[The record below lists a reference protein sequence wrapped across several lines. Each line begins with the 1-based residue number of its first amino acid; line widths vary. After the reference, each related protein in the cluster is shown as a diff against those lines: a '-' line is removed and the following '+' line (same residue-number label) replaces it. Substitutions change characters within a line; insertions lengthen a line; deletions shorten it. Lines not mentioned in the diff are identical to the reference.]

1 MADSYT
7 LLSLTPNEQTL
18 ALTLP
23 ASASGSPQVDITY
36 SELRVLVLELRNL
49 LRNEGVAAGDIVAMS
64 LVNSLEFLVGF
75 LATGAARAISAPLNP
90 AYSVSEFNFYL
101 EDTKPR
107 VVLLPRDSSKTAPLA
122 LESARKCN
130 VNALELWIQAGRPYV
145 KLVFEAIK
153 SGKTVKQSLDN
164 EPPHGDDVALVLH
177 TSGTTGRP
185 KSVPLTHANLLRTTT
200 NIIHTYKLTPKD
212 RSYLVM
218 PLFHVHGLLCG
229 LLSPLA
235 SRGSVVIPP
244 KFAASRF
251 WSDFITTKCNW
262 YTAVPTIHQILL
274 STPLPSTVP
283 KIRFIR
289 SCSSALAPATLERL
303 EKAFGAPVLEAYA
316 MTEASHQMC
325 SNTFESRIPGTV
337 GVGVGVEVS
346 VRDESG
352 KQVKRG
358 QIGEI
363 CVRGPNVTKGYW
375 NNEKA
380 NKESFWEG
388 RWFRTGDQGL
398 ILPEP
403 SAPHLKLTGRIKELI
418 NRGGEKIAPAEV
430 DAALLSVPGIH
441 EAVTFGVPDQKYG
454 EVVWAAV
461 VLDSGDKGTGK
472 EEGERIKRALQGKIS
487 KFKIPERIVITQSI
501 PKTATGKVQRRHV
514 RDAFMKSVETKAK
527 FHENRL
533 LQIPLDTEPRMQP
546 QTAAHDLQEGIYYLR
561 HVIPNRN
568 MGVGGMYATRNEFG
582 EQIQMAA
589 LVPSTFN
596 DRDWKIERAGNNT
609 FYIENAQKYPPG
621 VQLTGFH
628 NTGLENDASVLL
640 DQPREF
646 TIQPVGDGVAFGEN
660 VYIIRPYP
668 AGEQIGMDVCVG
680 VEERG
685 VVIKAVPA
693 DAPLEARPAWYFSRR
708 HDLEDAS

>member
-7 LLSLTPNEQTL
+7 LLSLTPNEQAL

-23 ASASGSPQVDITY
+23 ASASGSPQVDVTY

-64 LVNSLEFLVGF
+64 LVNSLEFVVGF

-212 RSYLVM
+212 R
-218 PLFHVHGLLCG
+218 
-229 LLSPLA
+229 
-235 SRGSVVIPP
+235 
-244 KFAASRF
+244 
-251 WSDFITTKCNW
+251 
-262 YTAVPTIHQILL
+262 
-274 STPLPSTVP
+274 
-283 KIRFIR
+283 FIR

-325 SNTFESRIPGTV
+325 SNTFECRIPGTV

-388 RWFRTGDQGL
+388 RWFRPPALRTGDQGL

-472 EEGERIKRALQGKIS
+472 EEGERIKRVLQGKIS

-527 FHENRL
+527 L
-533 LQIPLDTEPRMQP
+533 
-546 QTAAHDLQEGIYYLR
+546 
-561 HVIPNRN
+561 
-568 MGVGGMYATRNEFG
+568 
-582 EQIQMAA
+582 
-589 LVPSTFN
+589 
-596 DRDWKIERAGNNT
+596 
-609 FYIENAQKYPPG
+609 
-621 VQLTGFH
+621 
-628 NTGLENDASVLL
+628 
-640 DQPREF
+640 
-646 TIQPVGDGVAFGEN
+646 
-660 VYIIRPYP
+660 
-668 AGEQIGMDVCVG
+668 
-680 VEERG
+680 
-685 VVIKAVPA
+685 
-693 DAPLEARPAWYFSRR
+693 
-708 HDLEDAS
+708 

>member
-7 LLSLTPNEQTL
+7 LLSLTPNEKAT
-18 ALTLP
+18 ALVIP
-23 ASASGSPQVDITY
+23 ASASGSPQVDVTY
-36 SELRVLVLELRNL
+36 SELRGLVLELRNL
-49 LRNEGVAAGDIVAMS
+49 LRNEGVAAGDVVAMS
-64 LVNSLEFLVGF
+64 FVNNLEFVVGF

-90 AYSVSEFNFYL
+90 AYSVPEFNFYL

-122 LESARKCN
+122 LESAKKCN
-130 VNALELWIQAGRPYV
+130 VNALELWVQAGKPHV
-145 KLVFEAIK
+145 
-153 SGKTVKQSLDN
+153 KTVFKATQGAKVLKKSLEN

-185 KSVPLTHANLLRTTT
+185 KSVPLTHANLLRTTS
-200 NIIHTYKLTPKD
+200 IRFIQSLMSPL

-235 SRGSVVIPP
+235 SRGSIVIPP

-251 WSDFITTKCNW
+251 WDDFITTKCNW

-274 STPLPSTVP
+274 STRLPSPVP

-303 EKAFGAPVLEAYA
+303 EKALGAPVLEAYA

-346 VRDESG
+346 VRDDSG
-352 KQVKRG
+352 MLVLFRFQAIIRLIKGLLIGKEVRRG
-358 QIGEI
+358 EIGEV
-363 CVRGPNVTKGYW
+363 CVRGANVTKGYW

-380 NKESFWEG
+380 NKESFWKG

-418 NRGGEKIAPAEV
+418 NRGGEKIAPPEV
-430 DAALLSVPGIH
+430 DAALLSIPGVH
-441 EAVTFGVPDQKYG
+441 EAVAFGVPDQKYG

-461 VLDSGDKGTGK
+461 VLDSGNNGSGK
-472 EEGERIKRALQGKIS
+472 EGERIRRALQGKIS
-487 KFKIPERIVITQSI
+487 KFKTPDRIIVTDSI

-514 RDAFMKSVETKAK
+514 RDAFMKSVGTKAK
-527 FHENRL
+527 L
-533 LQIPLDTEPRMQP
+533 
-546 QTAAHDLQEGIYYLR
+546 
-561 HVIPNRN
+561 
-568 MGVGGMYATRNEFG
+568 
-582 EQIQMAA
+582 
-589 LVPSTFN
+589 
-596 DRDWKIERAGNNT
+596 
-609 FYIENAQKYPPG
+609 
-621 VQLTGFH
+621 
-628 NTGLENDASVLL
+628 
-640 DQPREF
+640 
-646 TIQPVGDGVAFGEN
+646 
-660 VYIIRPYP
+660 
-668 AGEQIGMDVCVG
+668 
-680 VEERG
+680 
-685 VVIKAVPA
+685 
-693 DAPLEARPAWYFSRR
+693 
-708 HDLEDAS
+708 

>member
-7 LLSLTPNEQTL
+7 LLSLTPNEQAL

-23 ASASGSPQVDITY
+23 ASASGSPQVDVTY

-64 LVNSLEFLVGF
+64 LVNSLEFVVGF

-235 SRGSVVIPP
+235 SRGSVVIRP

-325 SNTFESRIPGTV
+325 SNTFECRIPGTV

-352 KQVKRG
+352 AAFLSKHQA
-358 QIGEI
+358 IP
-363 CVRGPNVTKGYW
+363 CLTDPP
-375 NNEKA
+375 A
-380 NKESFWEG
+380 L
-388 RWFRTGDQGL
+388 RTGDQGL

-472 EEGERIKRALQGKIS
+472 EEGERIKRVLQGKIS

-514 RDAFMKSVETKAK
+514 RDAFMKSVETKRYSKSTLRYNMASLSVNDCTSTQ
-527 FHENRL
+527 HAAVLITVLNSALRT
-533 LQIPLDTEPRMQP
+533 TEPRMQP

-596 DRDWKIERAGNNT
+596 DRD
-609 FYIENAQKYPPG
+609 
-621 VQLTGFH
+621 VSL
-628 NTGLENDASVLL
+628 
-640 DQPREF
+640 
-646 TIQPVGDGVAFGEN
+646 
-660 VYIIRPYP
+660 
-668 AGEQIGMDVCVG
+668 
-680 VEERG
+680 
-685 VVIKAVPA
+685 
-693 DAPLEARPAWYFSRR
+693 
-708 HDLEDAS
+708 

>member
-7 LLSLTPNEQTL
+7 LLSLTPNEQAL

-23 ASASGSPQVDITY
+23 ASASGSPQVDVTY

-64 LVNSLEFLVGF
+64 LVNSLEFVVGF

-235 SRGSVVIPP
+235 SRGSVVIRP

-251 WSDFITTKCNW
+251 WSDFITTKCNCAN
-262 YTAVPTIHQILL
+262 YTPNTVIN
-274 STPLPSTVP
+274 PLPSTVP

-325 SNTFESRIPGTV
+325 SNTFECRIPGTV

-472 EEGERIKRALQGKIS
+472 EEGERIKRVLQGKIS

-527 FHENRL
+527 LPNLALTAVLITVLNSALRT
-533 LQIPLDTEPRMQP
+533 TEPRMQP
-546 QTAAHDLQEGIYYLR
+546 QTAAHDLEEGIYYLR
-561 HVIPNRN
+561 QVIPNRN

-596 DRDWKIERAGNNT
+596 DRDWKIEHAGNNT
-609 FYIENAQKYPPG
+609 FYIENAQK
-621 VQLTGFH
+621 
-628 NTGLENDASVLL
+628 NDASVLL

>member
-1 MADSYT
+1 MAELYT
-7 LLSLTPNEQTL
+7 LLSLTPNEKAT
-18 ALTLP
+18 ALIIP
-23 ASASGSPQVDITY
+23 ASASGSSQTDVTY
-36 SELRVLVLELRNL
+36 SQLRGLVLELRNL
-49 LRNEGVAAGDIVAMS
+49 LRDEGVAAGDVVAMG
-64 LVNSLEFLVGF
+64 LVNCLEFVVGF

-90 AYSVSEFNFYL
+90 AYSVPEFNFYL

-107 VVLLPRDSSKTAPLA
+107 VVLLPRNSSKTAPLA
-122 LESARKCN
+122 LESAKKCN
-130 VNALELWIQAGRPYV
+130 VNALELWVQGGKPH
-145 KLVFEAIK
+145 IK
-153 SGKTVKQSLDN
+153 SVFMAKQEEKAPNQRLEY

-185 KSVPLTHANLLRTTT
+185 KSVPLTHANLLRTTV
-200 NIIHTYKLTPKD
+200 NIIQTYKLAPED

-251 WSDFITTKCNW
+251 WNDFTTTECNW

-274 STPLPSTVP
+274 STRLPSPIP

-303 EKAFGAPVLEAYA
+303 EKAFRAPVLEAYA

-346 VRDESG
+346 VRDNSG
-352 KQVKRG
+352 KEVKRG
-358 QIGEI
+358 EIGEV
-363 CVRGPNVTKGYW
+363 CVRGANVTKGYW

-403 SAPHLKLTGRIKELI
+403 SKPHLKLTGRIKELI
-418 NRGGEKIAPAEV
+418 NRGGEKIAPLEV
-430 DAALLSVPGIH
+430 DAALLSIPGVH

-454 EVVWAAV
+454 EIVWAAV
-461 VLDSGDKGTGK
+461 VPDSGNKESGK
-472 EEGERIKRALQGKIS
+472 EEGERIRRALQGKIS
-487 KFKIPERIVITQSI
+487 KFKIPDRIIITDSI

-514 RDAFMKSVETKAK
+514 RDAFMKLVQAKAK
-527 FHENRL
+527 L
-533 LQIPLDTEPRMQP
+533 
-546 QTAAHDLQEGIYYLR
+546 
-561 HVIPNRN
+561 
-568 MGVGGMYATRNEFG
+568 
-582 EQIQMAA
+582 
-589 LVPSTFN
+589 
-596 DRDWKIERAGNNT
+596 
-609 FYIENAQKYPPG
+609 
-621 VQLTGFH
+621 
-628 NTGLENDASVLL
+628 
-640 DQPREF
+640 
-646 TIQPVGDGVAFGEN
+646 
-660 VYIIRPYP
+660 
-668 AGEQIGMDVCVG
+668 
-680 VEERG
+680 
-685 VVIKAVPA
+685 
-693 DAPLEARPAWYFSRR
+693 
-708 HDLEDAS
+708 

>member
-7 LLSLTPNEQTL
+7 LLSLTPNEKAT
-18 ALTLP
+18 ALTIP
-23 ASASGSPQVDITY
+23 ASTSGSPQVDVTY
-36 SELRVLVLELRNL
+36 SELRGLVLGLRNL
-49 LRNEGVAAGDIVAMS
+49 LRGEGVAAGDVVAMS
-64 LVNSLEFLVGF
+64 LVNSLEFVVGF

-90 AYSVSEFNFYL
+90 AYLVPEFKFYL

-122 LESARKCN
+122 LESAKKCN
-130 VNALELWIQAGRPYV
+130 VNALELWVQSGKPH
-145 KLVFEAIK
+145 IK
-153 SGKTVKQSLDN
+153 SVFKARQGGSAPKQSLEN

-185 KSVPLTHANLLRTTT
+185 KSVPLTHANLLRTTG
-200 NIIHTYKLTPKD
+200 NIIQTYKLTPKD

-251 WSDFITTKCNW
+251 WNDFIATKCNW

-274 STPLPSTVP
+274 SSQHPSPVP

-325 SNTFESRIPGTV
+325 SNTLESRIPGTV

-346 VRDESG
+346 VRDDSG
-352 KQVKRG
+352 KEVKRG
-358 QIGEI
+358 EIGEV
-363 CVRGPNVTKGYW
+363 CVRGANVTKGYW

-418 NRGGEKIAPAEV
+418 NRGGEKIAPPEV
-430 DAALLSVPGIH
+430 DAALLSIPDVH
-441 EAVTFGVPDQKYG
+441 EAVAFGVPDQKYG

-461 VLDSGDKGTGK
+461 VLDSGNKGSGR
-472 EEGERIKRALQGKIS
+472 EEGERIRRALQGKIS
-487 KFKIPERIVITQSI
+487 KFKIPDRIVITDAI

-527 FHENRL
+527 L
-533 LQIPLDTEPRMQP
+533 
-546 QTAAHDLQEGIYYLR
+546 
-561 HVIPNRN
+561 
-568 MGVGGMYATRNEFG
+568 
-582 EQIQMAA
+582 
-589 LVPSTFN
+589 
-596 DRDWKIERAGNNT
+596 
-609 FYIENAQKYPPG
+609 
-621 VQLTGFH
+621 
-628 NTGLENDASVLL
+628 
-640 DQPREF
+640 
-646 TIQPVGDGVAFGEN
+646 
-660 VYIIRPYP
+660 
-668 AGEQIGMDVCVG
+668 
-680 VEERG
+680 
-685 VVIKAVPA
+685 
-693 DAPLEARPAWYFSRR
+693 
-708 HDLEDAS
+708 